1 MTLFQSS
8 VLLPLEKCFADNIPQ
23 LPMGKYASVVLV
35 RETFSH
41 SIFTTEGNMLDTEKL
56 QAGLSH
62 PEPIDRV
69 VMFKRK
75 QIAPE
80 RRTGKALLRQYGESC
95 AVAGDG
101 TVIYGKEEVEKY
113 VSDLKKSELN
123 KIKRTDECYLI
134 SNMCTHCPDC
144 LIYGYAAVEGEGS
157 RKSRVLTDSGFSVR
171 SYQELQKHFKFNV
184 IDEKKETS
192 GTITEFDHLKPQAF
206 IPSIETTVDLTMDEF
221 VYVLG
226 NILKTTRYGKES
238 SREGY
243 LRNHVLAIVLSDMEL
258 FSNLEFTQAYYDA
271 FSQDTTTKF
280 SEGYVTMEDFRK
292 HFDTVFGTLQHNL
305 FGRLNIIKGDELNT
319 LLQDVSGLYSDENK
333 VTAFLKGLMQQT
345 ASFTLKG

>member
-8 VLLPLEKCFADNIPQ
+8 VLSPLEKCFAESIPQ

-41 SIFTTEGNMLDTEKL
+41 SIFTTEGNILDTEKL

-80 RRTGKALLRQYGESC
+80 RRTGKALLRQYGAFPYFIENS
-95 AVAGDG
+95 
-101 TVIYGKEEVEKY
+101 GKVLLGEDAAAKEKH
-113 VSDLKKSELN
+113 VK
-123 KIKRTDECYLI
+123 ECYLI
-134 SNMCTHCPDC
+134 EGMCTHCPDC

-221 VYVLG
+221 VYVMG

-271 FSQDTTTKF
+271 FSQDSATKF
-280 SEGYVTMEDFRK
+280 SEGYVTIQDFRK
-292 HFDTVFGTLQHNL
+292 HFDTVFGTLRQNL
-305 FGRLNIIKGDELNT
+305 FGRLNIIKGDDLNT
-319 LLQDVSGLYSDENK
+319 LLQDVSGLYSDEQK
-333 VTAFLKGLMQQT
+333 VTAFLKALMQQT